1 MYMIEMIYLAENG
14 DVCRD
19 ISFESSNC
27 YSRVVA
33 GLLPNGIFRLH

>member
-1 MYMIEMIYLAENG
+1 MYMIEVIYLAENG

-27 YSRVVA
+27 YSSCGRVVA
-33 GLLPNGIFRLH
+33 KWHF